1 MTVEHLTPK
10 PTAEEYML
18 PVCPPTPRIAHMAL
32 DSTPFDDNNTLSDL
46 SIGKFLFGTGKIS
59 SPTKPLSLERS
70 YGGIRTTL
78 EFWLKPRPSKYS
90 PPLPPVDTCALQSMK
105 QSPSSQQIYLMCR
118 NKKSKLTRSPS
129 FSSAA

>member
-1 MTVEHLTPK
+1 MVVSR

-46 SIGKFLFGTGKIS
+46 SIRKFLFGTGKIS
-59 SPTKPLSLERS
+59 SPTKPLFLERS

-78 EFWLKPRPSKYS
+78 EFRLKPRPSKYS

-105 QSPSSQQIYLMCR
+105 QSPSSQQIYLMSR